1 MKKFKYSMESILQI
15 NIKLEDKAR
24 NNYSS
29 ARNRLT
35 EEEERLD
42 QIIIRKNTYED
53 ELRQLRSMKLD
64 LFKIKEC
71 EQAIELMEE
80 KKQEQA
86 NIVRNAENRLEI
98 ARIRLST
105 AMIERKTQDKLKENA
120 WAEYLEEY
128 EAEQQKEVDELNSF
142 SYSKEELT

>member
-15 NIKLEDKAR
+15 NIKLEDQAR

>member
-1 MKKFKYSMESILQI
+1 
-15 NIKLEDKAR
+15 
-24 NNYSS
+24 
-29 ARNRLT
+29 
-35 EEEERLD
+35 
-42 QIIIRKNTYED
+42 
-53 ELRQLRSMKLD
+53 
-64 LFKIKEC
+64 
-71 EQAIELMEE
+71 MEE

>member
-1 MKKFKYSMESILQI
+1 MESILQI
-15 NIKLEDKAR
+15 NIKLEDQAK
-24 NNYSS
+24 NNYSN

-35 EEEERLD
+35 EEEERLA
-42 QIIIRKNTYED
+42 QINKRKKTYQD
-53 ELRQLRSMKLD
+53 ELRQLKSMKLD
-64 LFKIKEC
+64 LLKIKEC
-71 EQAIELMEE
+71 EQAIEFMEH
-80 KKQEQA
+80 KKQKQS

-105 AMIERKTQDKLKENA
+105 AMIERKMQEKLKENA

-142 SYSKEELT
+142 NYSKRELT

>member
-15 NIKLEDKAR
+15 NIKLEDQAK
-24 NNYSS
+24 NNYSN

-35 EEEERLD
+35 EEEERLA
-42 QIIIRKNTYED
+42 QINKRKKTYQD
-53 ELRQLRSMKLD
+53 ELRQLKSMKLD
-64 LFKIKEC
+64 LLKIKEC
-71 EQAIELMEE
+71 EQAIEFMEH
-80 KKQEQA
+80 KKQKQS

-105 AMIERKTQDKLKENA
+105 AMIERKMQEKLKENA

-128 EAEQQKEVDELNSF
+128 EAEQQKKLMSLIALTIV
-142 SYSKEELT
+142 KES

>member
-15 NIKLEDKAR
+15 NIKLEDQAK
-24 NNYSS
+24 NNYSN

-35 EEEERLD
+35 EEEERLA
-42 QIIIRKNTYED
+42 QINKRKKTYQD
-53 ELRQLRSMKLD
+53 ELRQLKSMKLD
-64 LFKIKEC
+64 LLKIKEC
-71 EQAIELMEE
+71 EQAIEFMEH
-80 KKQEQA
+80 KKQKQS

-105 AMIERKTQDKLKENA
+105 AMIERKMQEKLKENA

-142 SYSKEELT
+142 NYSKRELT